1 MRRDEPYNFG
11 IKRSAGEGA
20 YKQCL
25 LAISSNVV
33 DRVRQICVV
42 FATRLVEEV
51 RIGTDV
57 RAINRLALLL
67 RTVMMEFCR
76 TQM

>member
-1 MRRDEPYNFG
+1 MPSGD
-11 IKRSAGEGA
+11 
-20 YKQCL
+20 L
-25 LAISSNVV
+25 NVV

-57 RAINRLALLL
+57 RSINRLALLL
-67 RTVMMEFCR
+67 RTVMIKFLR
-76 TQM
+76 TQA